1 MLEIKLQ
8 ECAMY
13 RLTFFLCNCTYKI
26 FVQAPMKHTH
36 MQNSALN
43 AESELHDW
51 NHLYTSQNIPV
62 TM

>member
-1 MLEIKLQ
+1 
-8 ECAMY
+8 
-13 RLTFFLCNCTYKI
+13 
-26 FVQAPMKHTH
+26 

-51 NHLYTSQNIPV
+51 NHLYASQNIPV